1 MDTLK
6 VLYIAIQKKSKKNKN
21 KSKNKIKSG
30 QIITEKNELKEPKQ
44 TPK

>member
-30 QIITEKNELKEPKQ
+30 QIINEKNELKEPKQ